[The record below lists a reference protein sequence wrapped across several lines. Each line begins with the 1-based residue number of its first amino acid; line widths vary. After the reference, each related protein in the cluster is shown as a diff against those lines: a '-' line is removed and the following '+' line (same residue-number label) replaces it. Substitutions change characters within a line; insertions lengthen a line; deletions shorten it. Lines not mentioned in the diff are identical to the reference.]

1 MTNPFPYPGLRPY
14 EQNETGIFFGREEHT
29 DQLLEKLGQTRFL
42 AIVGPSG
49 CGKSSLARAGLLA
62 GLKAGFLSEAG
73 IHWRIAEMRPGNS
86 PYPNLAQVLLDESIL
101 GKAYATYST
110 EENTDA
116 AASLSAS
123 LSRGPFSLHEIL
135 QNTPLP
141 PDTHL
146 LLLVDQ
152 FEEIFRYYDRGK
164 DNVNEAAAFVS
175 LLLTTAQRT
184 RAPIQKQGHI
194 NIYVVITMR
203 DEYIRDCAL
212 FQGLPEA
219 INQGIFLPPRLTRD
233 QLREAIELP
242 AQVFGDEVEP
252 ALVNRLL
259 NQVSNDQDQLPV
271 LQHALMRMWRL
282 AHAENP
288 DHAIL
293 TLKHYNKIGGLEKAL
308 SQHADRAYAEL
319 DPAQQQIAETLFRNL
334 TGANNTRRPVKL
346 AKIATLANVS
356 SEQVAV
362 VVEVFRKAGRS
373 FLTPPL
379 GKALTPETVLDISH
393 ESLIRLWQRL
403 KNWTDDEAES
413 AKLYQRLEDSA
424 YRWNQEQAALWR
436 TPDLENALAWYK
448 KKQPNAHWAKRYG
461 KHFDLAM
468 RFLAESEKNQQREQY
483 EKEVA
488 QKQKLKIIGVG
499 FIVSL
504 FLALTA
510 GWQWW
515 ESSRNLKLANE
526 AKQQSQQTQSL
537 LLAGL
542 AQQET
547 VKGNAANGI
556 LFALEALPKDMSK
569 PDKPYVAQAE
579 IQLYNAVSK
588 LRERTVLK
596 GHKALIFHL
605 ALSPD
610 GQRLVTASEDKT
622 ARLWDVNTRKQLAV
636 LLGHK
641 NKVLFAEFSPDG
653 KKVLTASED
662 RTARLWDANTG
673 KQLKVLLGHKK
684 TVRSAKFSPDG
695 KKVVTASEDMT
706 TRLWN
711 ANTGRQLIVLRV
723 RVKKIIKYAEFSS
736 DGQLI
741 LTRLGY
747 KTAYLWDANTG
758 ELLTVLSGHKNYIQ
772 YAAFSPDGQ
781 RVITTSGVQ
790 DNTARL
796 WDSKSGEQL
805 NVLEG
810 HKSDVYLARFSPDG
824 QHVATVS
831 YDNTARLWDI
841 NNGKQ
846 LAIMQG
852 HKGNVYNVNFSPDGQ
867 QMITASDD
875 NTARLWDSKSG
886 KQLAVLSGHT
896 DRVRSAIFSKDGQKI
911 ITISDDST
919 LRLWDINPGLKP
931 LFILSGHKGPVK
943 HAIFTHDGQRVVTAS
958 ADKTVRIRNANN
970 GKPLAILKGH
980 TKDVSYVE
988 LSPNGQQL
996 LTASGD
1002 NIAILWNINS
1012 GKPTMLVGHD
1022 KRVKHATFSPN
1033 GQLVVT
1039 VSYDHTARL
1048 WNTNNGQEL
1057 LVLKGHSGRVIRA
1070 AFSPN
1075 GQFVVTASAD
1085 NTAIIWDVNTGKP
1098 LNKLVGHKGNVEK
1111 VAFSQDGQRV
1121 LTASLDWT
1129 ARLWNATSGEDIG
1142 WLPHG
1147 SHIRHA
1153 AFSPKGKK
1161 VITVSK
1167 DKTARLWSTS
1177 SLKRLKTLRGH
1188 KNEVFYAAF
1197 SPNGRKIITTS
1208 YDNTARLWDT
1218 ESGQELAVM
1227 QGHKGD
1233 IYHAAF
1239 SPDGKKVVTASQDN
1253 TARIWR
1259 VFSSK
1264 QALIDY
1270 ANQIVPRCVTSEQR
1284 QQFFLPKS
1292 QSQALLDKGQ
1302 ALAQDGQIEAAII
1315 EFEQAIK
1322 QEPCLKFDPAEKAQ
1336 QIAVNVLMETGQKWA
1351 QLGQIEAAIV
1361 EFKKALAIDSN
1372 LKFEPDNKARQIAA
1386 NVLVDKGEQLAQQ
1399 AQIDAA
1405 VAEFQKALAID
1416 SNFKFDPD
1424 NKARQIAANVLVNQG
1439 EQLALQQNFNAAVV
1453 KFQEALALDAGL
1465 HFNPANRTRRII
1477 ANVLMIKADNLAR
1490 QGKIEEALAI
1500 YEKIPEDGINI
1511 SPYFWKNLCW
1521 YGSLQEQAF
1530 EVMDICA
1537 KAVELKPENEWYRRT
1552 RGINSALNGDTQG
1565 AIEDFQFFVEKTPYN
1580 DFKQQVQ
1587 DWLRMLRHCEN
1598 PFTPIV
1604 RHKLLRHNST
1614 LIKLAPDW
1622 CAKRGLKKEEK
1633 VICDN
1638 DKLWDI
1644 EYQNHII
1651 YSHWR
1656 DSLAGEEDQYR
1667 AKKEFRDWLK
1677 YRDNRCLQSVDSCLQ
1692 VYEERIELLN
1702 SRYRNETWEKVDYP
1716 D

>member
-1 MTNPFPYPGLRPY
+1 MNKKYPYPGLRPY

-62 GLKAGFLSEAG
+62 GLRAGFLSEAG

-203 DEYIRDCAL
+203 DEYIRDCAK

-233 QLREAIELP
+233 QLQEAIELP

-288 DHAIL
+288 EQAIL

-319 DPAQQQIAETLFRNL
+319 DPAQQKIAETLFRNL
-334 TGANNTRRPVKL
+334 TAPNNTRRPIKL
-346 AKIATLANVS
+346 EEIATLANVS

-504 FLALTA
+504 LLALTA

-515 ESSRNLKLANE
+515 ESSRNLKKANE
-526 AKQQSQQTQSL
+526 AKQQYQQTQSL

-622 ARLWDVNTRKQLAV
+622 ARLWDVKTRKQLAV

-653 KKVLTASED
+653 KKVVTASED
-662 RTARLWDANTG
+662 GTARLWDANTG
-673 KQLKVLLGHKK
+673 KQLMVLLGHKG

-695 KKVVTASEDMT
+695 RQVVTASEDKT

-711 ANTGRQLIVLRV
+711 ANTGKELIVLSA
-723 RVKKIIKYAEFSS
+723 KKIMTYAEFSS
-736 DGQLI
+736 DRQLI
-741 LTRLGY
+741 VTRLED

-758 ELLTVLSGHKNYIQ
+758 ELLTVLSGHNNHIR

-781 RVITTSGVQ
+781 RVITTSGGRQ

-805 NVLEG
+805 NVLVG
-810 HKSDVYLARFSPDG
+810 HQDAIRRATFSPNG
-824 QHVATVS
+824 RHVATVS

-841 NNGKQ
+841 NTGKQ

-852 HKGNVYNVNFSPDGQ
+852 HKGTVYNVNFSPDGQ
-867 QMITASDD
+867 QIITASDD
-875 NTARLWDSKSG
+875 KTARLWDSHSG

-896 DRVRSAIFSKDGQKI
+896 DRVRSAIFSKDGQQI
-911 ITISDDST
+911 ITIGDST
-919 LRLWDINPGLKP
+919 IRLWNINPGLKP
-931 LFILSGHKGPVK
+931 LFILSEHKGSVQ

-958 ADKTVRIRNANN
+958 ADKTVRLWNANN

-996 LTASGD
+996 LTASTD
-1002 NIAILWNINS
+1002 NTARLWNINS
-1012 GKPTMLVGHD
+1012 GKQTVLAGHND
-1022 KRVKHATFSPN
+1022 RVKHATFSPN
-1033 GQLVVT
+1033 GQLVIT
-1039 VSYDHTARL
+1039 VSYDQTARL

-1057 LVLKGHSGRVIRA
+1057 LVLKGHSDRVRRA

-1188 KNEVFYAAF
+1188 EDDVFHAAF
-1197 SPNGRKIITTS
+1197 SPNGQKVITTS

-1253 TARIWR
+1253 TAHIWR
-1259 VFSSK
+1259 VFSTT

-1270 ANQIVPRCVTSEQR
+1270 ANQIVPRCVTSKQR
-1284 QQFFLPKS
+1284 QQIFLPKS

-1336 QIAVNVLMETGQKWA
+1336 QIAVNVLMENGQKWA
-1351 QLGQIEAAIV
+1351 QQGQIETAVA
-1361 EFKKALAIDSN
+1361 EFQKALAIDSN
-1372 LKFEPDNKARQIAA
+1372 LKLKLNPDNKARQIAA
-1386 NVLVDKGEQLAQQ
+1386 NVRVDKGEQLAQQ

-1424 NKARQIAANVLVNQG
+1424 NKARQIAANVRVNQG

-1490 QGKIEEALAI
+1490 QGKIEQALAI
-1500 YEKIPEDGINI
+1500 YEQIPNGIKI

-1537 KAVELKPENEWYRRT
+1537 KAVELEPENEWYRRT

-1587 DWLRMLRHCEN
+1587 DWLDKLRHCEN

-1604 RHKLLRHNST
+1604 IQKLLRYTNTSIT
-1614 LIKLAPDW
+1614 RAPKW
-1622 CAKRGLKKEEK
+1622 CARSGLNKAEK

-1638 DKLWDI
+1638 DKLWDL
-1644 EYQNHII
+1644 EDQNRLI
-1651 YSHWR
+1651 YFRWY
-1656 DSLAGEEDQYR
+1656 DSLAGEEDQYQ
-1667 AKKEFRDWLK
+1667 AMKELMDWVK
-1677 YRDNRCLQSVDSCLQ
+1677 YRDILCSQSLDSCLQ

-1702 SRYRNETWEKVDYP
+1702 SRYTNETWEKIDYP
-1716 D
+1716 N

>member
-1 MTNPFPYPGLRPY
+1 MNNQFPYPGLRPY
-14 EQNETGIFFGREEHT
+14 EQNETDIFFGREEHT
-29 DQLLEKLGQTRFL
+29 DQLLEKLRQTRFL

-62 GLKAGFLSEAG
+62 GLRAGFLSEAG

-86 PYPNLAQVLLDESIL
+86 PYANLAQALLDKSIL
-101 GKAYATYST
+101 GNAYADFT
-110 EENTDA
+110 ENNIEA

-152 FEEIFRYYDRGK
+152 FEEIFRYYEHGK
-164 DNVNEAAAFVS
+164 ENVNEAAAFVS
-175 LLLTTAQRT
+175 LLLTTAQQT
-184 RAPIQKQGHI
+184 RAPIQQQGHI

-203 DEYIRDCAL
+203 DEYIHECAL

-242 AQVFGDEVEP
+242 AQVFGDKVEP

-259 NQVSNDQDQLPV
+259 NKISNDQDQLPV

-288 DHAIL
+288 EQAIL
-293 TLKHYNKIGGLEKAL
+293 SLKHYEKIGGLEKAL
-308 SQHADRAYAEL
+308 SQHADKAYAEL
-319 DPAQQQIAETLFRNL
+319 DPAQQKVAETLFRNL

-356 SEQVAV
+356 TEQIVAV
-362 VVEVFRKAGRS
+362 VEIFRQEGRS

-403 KNWTDDEAES
+403 KNWTEEEAES

-424 YRWNQEQAALWR
+424 CRWNKGQVPLLQSPE
-436 TPDLENALAWYK
+436 LEVVLAWYEK
-448 KKQPNAHWAKRYG
+448 FKPTHQWATRYG
-461 KHFDLAM
+461 KYFELAT
-468 RFLAESEKNQQREQY
+468 RFLTESEKAQRR
-483 EKEVA
+483 
-488 QKQKLKIIGVG
+488 QKQRHKIWISTAFGV
-499 FIVSL
+499 ISL
-504 FLALTA
+504 FGAYSYFQ
-510 GWQWW
+510 WQTT
-515 ESSRNLKLANE
+515 EQL
-526 AKQQSQQTQSL
+526 KQQVEQTQSL
-537 LLAGL
+537 LLADL

-547 VKGNAANGI
+547 LKGNAANGI
-556 LFALEALPKDMSK
+556 LFALEALPKEMSK
-569 PDKPYVAQAE
+569 PDKPYVAKAE
-579 IQLYNAVSK
+579 RQLYNAVSQ

-596 GHKALIFHL
+596 GHKAVIFHL

-622 ARLWDVNTRKQLAV
+622 ARLWDINTRKQLAV

-662 RTARLWDANTG
+662 RTARLWEANTG
-673 KQLKVLLGHKK
+673 KQLKVLLGHKG

-711 ANTGRQLIVLRV
+711 VNTGKQLIVLRV
-723 RVKKIIKYAEFSS
+723 RVNKFVKYAEFSY

-741 LTRLGY
+741 VTRLGD

-758 ELLTVLSGHKNYIQ
+758 ELLSVLSGHKNYIQ
-772 YAAFSPDGQ
+772 HAAFSPDGQ

-796 WDSKSGEQL
+796 WDSRSGEQL

-810 HKSDVYLARFSPDG
+810 HKSDVYLATFSPDG

-841 NNGKQ
+841 NNTGKQ

-867 QMITASDD
+867 RLITASDD
-875 NTARLWDSKSG
+875 NTARLWDSKTG

-896 DRVRSAIFSKDGQKI
+896 GRVRNAIFSTDGQQI
-911 ITISDDST
+911 ITISDST
-919 LRLWDINPGLKP
+919 IRLWDINPGLKP
-931 LFILSGHKGPVK
+931 LFILSEHKGPVK
-943 HAIFTHDGQRVVTAS
+943 HAIFIHDGQRVVTAS
-958 ADKTVRIRNANN
+958 ADKTVRLWNANN
-970 GKPLAILKGH
+970 GKPVDILKGH
-980 TKDVSYVE
+980 IKDVSYVE

-1002 NIAILWNINS
+1002 NTAILWNINS
-1012 GKPTMLVGHD
+1012 GKPTKLVGHE

-1033 GQLVVT
+1033 GQLVIT

-1048 WNTNNGQEL
+1048 WNANTGQEL
-1057 LVLKGHSGRVIRA
+1057 VVLKGHSGRLRRA

-1075 GQFVVTASAD
+1075 GQFVVTASVD
-1085 NTAIIWDVNTGKP
+1085 DSAIIWDVKTGKP
-1098 LNKLVGHKGNVEK
+1098 LNKLVGHNGNVEK
-1111 VAFSQDGQRV
+1111 VVFSQDGQRI

-1129 ARLWNATSGEDIG
+1129 ARLWNVTSGEELG
-1142 WLPHG
+1142 WLPHRG
-1147 SHIRHA
+1147 HIRHA
-1153 AFSPKGKK
+1153 AFSPNGKT

-1167 DKTARLWSTS
+1167 DKTAKLWSTS
-1177 SLKRLKTLRGH
+1177 NLKLLKTLRGH

-1197 SPNGRKIITTS
+1197 SPDGRKLITTS
-1208 YDNTARLWDT
+1208 FDNTARLWDT

-1227 QGHKGD
+1227 QGHKRD
-1233 IYHAAF
+1233 IYHASF
-1239 SPDGKKVVTASQDN
+1239 SPDGKQVVTASQDN
-1253 TARIWR
+1253 TARIWQ
-1259 VFSSK
+1259 VFSTT

-1270 ANQIVPRCVTSEQR
+1270 ANKIVPRCLTSEQR

-1292 QSQALLDKGQ
+1292 QSQALLGKGQ
-1302 ALAQDGQIEAAII
+1302 ALAQNGQIEAAII

-1322 QEPCLKFDPAEKAQ
+1322 LEPCLKLEPAEEAQ

-1351 QLGQIEAAIV
+1351 QQGQIETAVA
-1361 EFKKALAIDSN
+1361 EFQKALAIDSN
-1372 LKFEPDNKARQIAA
+1372 LKFDPDNKARQMAA
-1386 NVLVDKGEQLAQQ
+1386 NVLVENGEKFAQQ

-1416 SNFKFDPD
+1416 ANLKFDPD
-1424 NKARQIAANVLVNQG
+1424 NKARQIAANVRVNQG
-1439 EQLALQQNFNAAVV
+1439 EQLALQENFNAAVV
-1453 KFQEALALDAGL
+1453 KFQEALALDADL
-1465 HFNPANRTRRII
+1465 HFNPANKTWRII
-1477 ANVLMIKADNLAR
+1477 ANVLMIKADKLAR

-1500 YEKIPEDGINI
+1500 YEQIPAGIKI

-1530 EVMDICA
+1530 EVMEICT
-1537 KAVELKPENEWYRRT
+1537 KAVALEPENEWYRRT

-1565 AIEDFQFFVEKTPYN
+1565 AIEDFRFFVEKTPYN
-1580 DFKQQVQ
+1580 DFKLQVQ
-1587 DWLRMLRHCEN
+1587 DWLGKLRRCEN
-1598 PFTPIV
+1598 PLTPIV
-1604 RHKLLRHNST
+1604 IHKLLRHNNT

-1644 EYQNHII
+1644 GTQNHII
-1651 YSHWR
+1651 YQRWY
-1656 DSLAGEEDQYR
+1656 DSLAGEEQYQ
-1667 AKKEFRDWLK
+1667 AMKEFYDWLE
-1677 YRDNRCLQSVDSCLQ
+1677 YRNALCLQSVDSCLQ
-1692 VYEERIELLN
+1692 VYKERVKLLN
-1702 SRYRNETWEKVDYP
+1702 SRYRNETWERVDYP